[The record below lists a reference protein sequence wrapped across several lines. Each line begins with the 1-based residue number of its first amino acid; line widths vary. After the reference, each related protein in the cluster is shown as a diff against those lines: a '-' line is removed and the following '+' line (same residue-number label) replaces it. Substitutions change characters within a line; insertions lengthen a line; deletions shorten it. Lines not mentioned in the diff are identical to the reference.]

1 MMCTNTLIYL
11 HMAAVGGEMR
21 KTFTIAAVHTI
32 SGCTERELYVE
43 STKESSQRKTLCVF
57 CCQCV
62 CKNGVVGG
70 EVVPTKV
77 CLSICE
83 TICLCVCERGFT
95 LKETA
100 KGGGCKAAL
109 NQLPLTIPTCC
120 GGLTHRPEPARRGT
134 LEECL
139 RTSAARQM
147 YFLFI
152 FHIIIFFINV
162 ICIQPKEYLGYHLC
176 CSLKKVTLPDSITN
190 VKCLALRQHIPG
202 KVKHI
207 SG

>member
-1 MMCTNTLIYL
+1 MADGRLHGFNVWKHNEAVTICIYYFITMMCTNTLIYL

-21 KTFTIAAVHTI
+21 KTFTIAAVYTI

-77 CLSICE
+77 RLSICE

-139 RTSAARQM
+139 CTSATRQM

-152 FHIIIFFINV
+152 
-162 ICIQPKEYLGYHLC
+162 
-176 CSLKKVTLPDSITN
+176 
-190 VKCLALRQHIPG
+190 
-202 KVKHI
+202 
-207 SG
+207 